1 MESID
6 TSPELSTYDKLL
18 IHLESKKLHDVNNK
32 ILTADGLNTSIYK
45 QAIPYILN
53 KLNNLYN
60 IVDGTEVEKNM
71 LSGIQTDNK
80 FKQMVD
86 ATEQFK
92 QHKLNTMVDSI
103 IANENINWCL
113 MHGREITKLCTVP
126 ENVILVFLAPTNRYL
141 KQYIDSVKNIFQL
154 IKDNIFVSTYL
165 KNANCVKNN
174 CVKYATVLY
183 PGQKYFDLRLS
194 PHKEADTQYHKENG
208 GFYKKKGNYFLKG
221 DAVKFTS
228 DLIKESNNEPSVY
241 FIYACRATNM
251 NLPSK
256 LVEVLYYNE
265 YICNYINKYIIEC
278 PPKDE
283 YITNTK
289 CAQVFAKQIKRI
301 ANNNVPEFSFSPI
314 KNEDKFTDII
324 YNLIEVFSSYRY
336 PDFKTSDPY
345 FDMVFYALEKLAKQN
360 EFFKYI
366 IALSKTLDT
375 YSPNT
380 KKTLT
385 IIYSDLFKKT
395 MCIKWMH
402 FIDTY
407 FFNTSNNLIYATE
420 IENLYYT
427 FYEST
432 TQELLQLILGE
443 FIIYYFYTAN
453 PDRKKIMSDLFT
465 KIINS
470 DLIHNQFP
478 NFIEKSLIVN
488 TYEGTNFV
496 DIRYI
501 ITNLQSGIFISF
513 DSFNKNYEL
522 IKTEFINNGFFTKQ
536 TTPTVATDKTVPSH
550 VSKTVD
556 VPHQNVGKTVI
567 THVQTQNHPV
577 NNNKQIKPSTEK
589 QAQEQEQA
597 HTNLHSAQ
605 QSESKTKKT
614 NNTNI
619 TNTVDTASQNQKI
632 QFIEI
637 TS

>member
-1 MESID
+1 MESLD

-18 IHLESKKLHDVNNK
+18 THLASKKLHDVNNK

-60 IVDGTEVEKNM
+60 IADGTEVEKNM
-71 LSGIQTDNK
+71 LSGIQTNNK

-92 QHKLNTMVDSI
+92 QNKLNTMVDNI
-103 IANENINWCL
+103 IANGNINWCL

-141 KQYIDSVKNIFQL
+141 KQYKESVENIFQL
-154 IKDNIFVSTYL
+154 IEDNIFVSTYL

-194 PHKEADTQYHKENG
+194 PHKNTDPDFHKENG

-221 DAVKFTS
+221 TAVKFTS

-324 YNLIEVFSSYRY
+324 YNLIEVFSSYLY
-336 PDFKTSDPY
+336 DNFKNDDPH
-345 FDMVFYALEKLAKQN
+345 FDMVFYAFEKLAKQHT
-360 EFFKYI
+360 FFKYI
-366 IALSKTLDT
+366 IALCNTISF
-375 YSPNT
+375 YSQNSINKINT
-380 KKTLT
+380 
-385 IIYSDLFKKT
+385 IYCNLFQKN
-395 MCIKWMH
+395 MCSTWMR

-407 FFNTSNNLIYATE
+407 FFNASNNLIYATE
-420 IENLYYT
+420 IKIMCIEIKN
-427 FYEST
+427 FEKNK
-432 TQELLQLILGE
+432 ELLQLILGE

-453 PDRKKIMSDLFT
+453 FARKNMMTDLFREIVKT
-465 KIINS
+465 YNNNFGTFINIALCVFKNENDHPKFESII
-470 DLIHNQFP
+470 
-478 NFIEKSLIVN
+478 
-488 TYEGTNFV
+488 
-496 DIRYI
+496 YI
-501 ITNLQSGIFISF
+501 IPGNLSASTFLHIDKFFEQY
-513 DSFNKNYEL
+513 DY
-522 IKTEFINNGFFTKQ
+522 IKTEFINAGFFNRQTETPSVVTDIIAPPHVISTVNKEILSQSQGLVETARPYSDTKHLHRN
-536 TTPTVATDKTVPSH
+536 PVSTVSQ
-550 VSKTVD
+550 S
-556 VPHQNVGKTVI
+556 
-567 THVQTQNHPV
+567 V
-577 NNNKQIKPSTEK
+577 NNE
-589 QAQEQEQA
+589 
-597 HTNLHSAQ
+597 
-605 QSESKTKKT
+605 
-614 NNTNI
+614 
-619 TNTVDTASQNQKI
+619 KI
-632 QFIEI
+632 QFIEL